1 MGKRGVKSSH
11 EETNGIVVLSS
22 DDDAEANEDLSLK
35 IVEKSMQRK
44 LRDDDFDGA
53 AVENGE
59 IFEVEIAEN
68 MKDKKKEKKTKK
80 KKQRTEAELDSVS
93 IC

>member
-1 MGKRGVKSSH
+1 MGKHGVKSSY
-11 EETNGIVVLSS
+11 EETNDTIVLSS
-22 DDDAEANEDLSLK
+22 DDDVEANEDLSLK

-53 AVENGE
+53 AVENC
-59 IFEVEIAEN
+59 FKVEFVDNIKES
-68 MKDKKKEKKTKK
+68 KDKKKEKKTKR
-80 KKQRTEAELDSVS
+80 KQRTESELDSVS